1 MGARVDGGRMAKSS
15 TKSWLK
21 PIMKSV
27 TPIYREVA
35 VMSLFVNMIALATPI
50 FVLQVYDRVVFY
62 SGLGTLQGLVVGM
75 AVVIMFDFVMRQSRT
90 RLLQKAA
97 LRLDVHIGRDLFNK
111 IANVPLIV
119 LERRPS
125 AYWRALFRDVDVVR
139 NTLSGASALLLM
151 DLPFA
156 LLFLA
161 IIFIIATPVAWA
173 IAIIL
178 PIFLILTARS
188 GQVLSGKSETE
199 REASYG
205 RDALLGEMIAGRTTV
220 KALALEQTLG
230 PRWEERHA
238 DTIEHSI
245 DRGGRADTYVNLGL
259 VLAIATTVVVTTVG
273 ALAIIDQRMTIG
285 SLIAANILASRIIGP
300 FNQLVASWRNYGSY
314 RQAVRRL
321 GEVFLMDEEAER
333 SDIELERPEGA
344 IDLDEVT
351 FRYALDR
358 EPAINGI
365 KMQIKPPG
373 LMAVVGPNGS
383 GKTTLLKL
391 MQGLYRPE
399 SGRVLVDGADIAQ
412 FSRRRIAHWIGYV
425 PQDCFLFG
433 GTIRDNIVMAKA
445 DVDDEEILRV
455 SRLAGLHHHV
465 IDLADGY
472 DSKVDEGGQNL
483 PGGIRQRIGIARAL
497 VGDPPILLMDEP
509 SSNLDRNGEE
519 ELRASLLELAAD
531 HTVAIVTHSPLL
543 LGACRVVV
551 VLDRGRIVR
560 GGPPQEVL
568 PEIFGHPG
576 TNPLVK
582 RPA

>member
-1 MGARVDGGRMAKSS
+1 MAKPN
-15 TKSWLK
+15 TKSWLQ

-27 TPIYREVA
+27 KPIYREVA

-97 LRLDVHIGRDLFNK
+97 LRLDVQIGRDLFNK
-111 IANVPLIV
+111 ISDVPLAE

-125 AYWRALFRDVDVVR
+125 AYWRALFRDIDVVR

-161 IIFIIATPVAWA
+161 IIFVIATPVAWV
-173 IAIIL
+173 ISIIL

-188 GQVLSGKSETE
+188 GQVLSSKSEME
-199 REASYG
+199 REASFG
-205 RDALLGEMIAGRTTV
+205 RDALVGEMIAGRTTV
-220 KALALEQTLG
+220 KALALEGALRPQ
-230 PRWEERHA
+230 WEERHA

-245 DRGGRADTYVNLGL
+245 DRGGRADTYVNMGL
-259 VLAIATTVVVTTVG
+259 VLAIATTVIITTVG
-273 ALAIIDQRMTIG
+273 ALAIIDQRMSIG
-285 SLIAANILASRIIGP
+285 ALIAANILAGRIVGP

-314 RQAVRRL
+314 RQAVHRL
-321 GEVFLMDEEAER
+321 GEVFLLDEEKQR
-333 SDIELERPEGA
+333 SDIELERPQGE
-344 IDLDEVT
+344 IVLDEAT
-351 FRYALDR
+351 FRYTPDR
-358 EPAINGI
+358 EPAVNGV

-391 MQGLYRPE
+391 IQGLYRPA
-399 SGRVLVDGADIAQ
+399 SGRVLIDGADIAQ
-412 FSRRRIAHWIGYV
+412 FSRRRIARWIGYV

-433 GTIRDNIVMAKA
+433 GTIRDNVAKGQPDA
-445 DVDDEEILRV
+445 GDEEILRAA
-455 SRLAGLHHHV
+455 RLAGLHAHV
-465 IDLADGY
+465 IDLPDGY

-497 VGDPPILLMDEP
+497 VGDPPIVLMDEP
-509 SSNLDRNGEE
+509 SSNLDRSGEE

-531 HTVAIVTHSPLL
+531 RTVVIVTHSPLL
-543 LGACRVVV
+543 LGACRVVI
-551 VLDRGRIVR
+551 VLERGRIVR
-560 GGPPQEVL
+560 GGPPQEAL

-576 TNPLVK
+576 TDALVK

>member
-1 MGARVDGGRMAKSS
+1 MAKPN
-15 TKSWLK
+15 TKSWLV
-21 PIMKSV
+21 PIMKSIK
-27 TPIYREVA
+27 PIYREVA

-97 LRLDVHIGRDLFNK
+97 LRLDVQIGRDLFNK
-111 IANVPLIV
+111 ISDVPLAE

-125 AYWRALFRDVDVVR
+125 AYWRALFRDIDVVR
-139 NTLSGASALLLM
+139 NTLSGATALLLM

-161 IIFIIATPVAWA
+161 IIFVIATPVAWV
-173 IAIIL
+173 ISIIL

-188 GQVLSGKSETE
+188 GQVLSSKSEIE
-199 REASYG
+199 REASFG
-205 RDALLGEMIAGRTTV
+205 RDALIGEMIAGRTTV
-220 KALALEQTLG
+220 KALALEGTLR
-230 PRWEERHA
+230 PQWEERHA

-245 DRGGRADTYVNLGL
+245 DRGGRADTYVNMGL
-259 VLAIATTVVVTTVG
+259 VLAIATTVIITTVG
-273 ALAIIDQRMTIG
+273 ALAIIDQRMSIG
-285 SLIAANILASRIIGP
+285 ALIAANILASRIVGP
-300 FNQLVASWRNYGSY
+300 FNQMVASWRNYGSY

-321 GEVFLMDEEAER
+321 GEVFLLDEEKER
-333 SDIELERPEGA
+333 SDIELERPHGE
-344 IDLDEVT
+344 IVLDEAT

-358 EPAINGI
+358 EPAINGV

-399 SGRVLVDGADIAQ
+399 SGRVLIDDADIAQ
-412 FSRRRIAHWIGYV
+412 FSRRRIARWIGYV

-433 GTIRDNIVMAKA
+433 GTIRDNVTKGHPDAG
-445 DVDDEEILRV
+445 DEEILRAA
-455 SRLAGLHHHV
+455 RLAGLHPHV
-465 IDLADGY
+465 IDLPEGY

-483 PGGIRQRIGIARAL
+483 PGGIRQRISIARAL
-497 VGDPPILLMDEP
+497 VGDPPIVLMDEP
-509 SSNLDRNGEE
+509 SSNLDRSGEE
-519 ELRASLLELAAD
+519 ELRASLLELASD
-531 HTVAIVTHSPLL
+531 RTVVIVTHSPLL
-543 LGACRVVV
+543 LGACRVVI
-551 VLDRGRIVR
+551 VLERGRIVR
-560 GGPPQEVL
+560 GGPPQEAL

-576 TNPLVK
+576 TDILVK
-582 RPA
+582 QPA